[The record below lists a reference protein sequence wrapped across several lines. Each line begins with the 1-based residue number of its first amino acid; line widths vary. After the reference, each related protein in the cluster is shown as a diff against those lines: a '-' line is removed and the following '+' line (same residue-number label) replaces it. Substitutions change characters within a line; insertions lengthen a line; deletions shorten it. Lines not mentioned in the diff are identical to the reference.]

1 MYFNDNNSTNIDG
14 DFNNKKQFKISK
26 KLLIIGIVFIIVI
39 LFVGIIFVMSSKI
52 DYFLMLNGSSDMV
65 VYQYDEFIDLGYQA
79 YDSKGNEYNQD
90 VVVIGE
96 VNTDIAGEYQIRYQY
111 RDKEVVRVVT
121 VLPVDE
127 GITFLILKGEMTMFL
142 NVGDVYQEPGY
153 MVLDSVSQIGN
164 DIVQVTGNVNTSK
177 PGTYKITYTLNKNND
192 SKLVEERTV
201 IVMGSDI
208 SISYSPTS
216 YTKNKVT
223 ISVTSNDNYFD
234 YIILPDGSKNNQRS
248 VQYDVTKNGGYKFKI
263 YSKNGTF
270 KEENI
275 EINNIDTVVP
285 SGSCS
290 GYYLENKTYL
300 KINASDS
307 ISGINKYV
315 VNGNEYKT
323 NNITLTGELK
333 SVNVTLFDKVGNK
346 KDISCQLEDKNP
358 VTNRCNDKTIYP
370 GHKYTFTQAEK
381 EKMAAMISTEADG
394 DPKKAEDFLGMK
406 LVASHMCNYYEKLYP
421 NEEWSGK
428 RLHWLITT
436 GSWYADMTKNSKYN
450 HNNERHQLALC
461 AVEEVMEKGNR
472 ILPHY
477 IDEFDMFPKDVMTPL
492 SNIDDYISGETI
504 YYGYKWT
511 KATFWCINYMENSKT
526 GNIFGY
532 SKK

>member
-1 MYFNDNNSTNIDG
+1 MYFNDSNNGTNIDKE
-14 DFNNKKQFKISK
+14 FENNKSKRQFKVSK
-26 KLLIIGIVFIIVI
+26 KLLFIMSIILIIIILVVI
-39 LFVGIIFVMSSKI
+39 AILLKPSKVE
-52 DYFLMLNGSSDMV
+52 YFLMLNGSSDMV
-65 VYQYDEFIDLGYQA
+65 VYQYDEYTESGYQA

-90 VVVIGE
+90 VLVTGS
-96 VNTDIAGEYQIRYQY
+96 VNTSVAGEYQIKYQY
-111 RDKEVVRVVT
+111 RDQEAVRIVT

-142 NVGDVYQEPGY
+142 NVGDVYQEPGF
-153 MVLDSVSQIGN
+153 MVLDSVNVVNSEM
-164 DIVQVTGNVNTSK
+164 VQVTGNVDTSK
-177 PGTYKITYTLNKNND
+177 PGTYKITYTLNKDNNN
-192 SKLVEERTV
+192 KLVVERTV

-270 KEENI
+270 KEESI
-275 EINNIDTVVP
+275 EINNIDTVAP
-285 SGSCS
+285 SGNCS

-315 VNGNEYKT
+315 INGNEYKT
-323 NNITLTGELK
+323 SNITLTGELK
-333 SVNVTLFDKVGNK
+333 NINISLYDKVGNK

-358 VTNRCNDKTIYP
+358 ITNKCNDKTIYP
-370 GHKYTFTQAEK
+370 GHKYTFTQTEK
-381 EKMAAMISTEADG
+381 EKMAAMIYTEADG
-394 DPKKAEDFLGMK
+394 PNDILGMK
-406 LVASHMCNYYEKLYP
+406 LVASHMCNYYEMLYKGKEWTGAGLHKLISTS
-421 NEEWSGK
+421 NWF
-428 RLHWLITT
+428 
-436 GSWYADMTKNSKYN
+436 ADLTKNSKYTPSKAI
-450 HNNERHQLALC
+450 ALI
-461 AVEEVMEKGNR
+461 AVEEIMEKGNR

-477 IDEFDMFPKDVMTPL
+477 IDEFDWFPYDIRNPL
-492 SNIDDYISGETI
+492 SNRDEYVQGVTS
-504 YYGYKWT
+504 YYNKGGLRS
-511 KATFWCINYMENSKT
+511 TFWCINYNEETKS

-532 SKK
+532 TKKP